1 MAEARARSANTL
13 APWAEIVPH
22 TGLMTE
28 EELLALPEDGWQY
41 ELVEGRLVRMPPSGL
56 RATQIAFIIGA
67 ALFAF
72 VQPRKLGAVTG
83 ADGGY
88 RLGPGT
94 DLVPEVGFI
103 RADRLPL
110 RSSPDNDRLV
120 SGAPDLAVEVASP
133 TQRRSALR
141 RKAQRY
147 LAARTQLV
155 WIVWPKSQQIEVW
168 RPGDTQPAATLGMAD
183 TLDGGNVLP
192 GFTYPVSDIFA

>member
-1 MAEARARSANTL
+1 
-13 APWAEIVPH
+13 
-22 TGLMTE
+22 MTE
-28 EELLALPEDGWQY
+28 EELLALPDDGWQY

-56 RATQIAFIIGA
+56 RATEIASIIAA
-67 ALFAF
+67 ALLAF
-72 VQPRKLGAVTG
+72 VRSRKLGVVTG

-94 DLVPEVGFI
+94 DLAPDVDFI

-110 RSSPDNDRLV
+110 RSSPDYDRLV

-133 TQRRSALR
+133 TQHRSALR

-147 LAARTQLV
+147 LAAGTQLV
-155 WIVWPKSQQIEVW
+155 WIVWPKHRQIEVW
-168 RPGDTQPAATLGMAD
+168 RPGDTRPSATLGVAD
-183 TLDGGNVLP
+183 TLDGGDVLP